1 MIAKRCN
8 PWCTETARPVIVIA
22 GNGMC
27 GSGRIV
33 NYLKSMLRE
42 LRHYVLFVGYRVEDM
57 NGSQPQRVSLE
68 LDSWKWTAS
77 PMTF

>member
-1 MIAKRCN
+1 
-8 PWCTETARPVIVIA
+8 
-22 GNGMC
+22 MC